1 MLEYG
6 QAEPVDSWVRAR
18 NNPLA
23 GLDIPLYSAG
33 MTLTERL
40 YQAAA
45 PIWQQSLAHPFITAL
60 GDGSL
65 PLENFRFYMCQDYVF
80 LIEYS
85 RVLALAT
92 AKAPDLETMGRFA
105 NLLDAT
111 LNQEMALHRTFAAE
125 CGITA
130 DALAATQAAPTTCAY
145 TSHLLRVASLGDVAE
160 TVAALLPCQWGYAEI
175 GQTLAQRGKPAA
187 APFYAQWIDMYA
199 SSEFAALST
208 WLREVLDAY
217 DGMSHT
223 ERLAETFCT
232 SARYEYLFWEM
243 AYRMEEWA
251 V

>member
-1 MLEYG
+1 MIQGCRRGE
-6 QAEPVDSWVRAR
+6 
-18 NNPLA
+18 PLA
-23 GLDIPLYSAG
+23 GLDILLYSAG
-33 MTLTERL
+33 MKLTERL

-65 PLENFRFYMCQDYVF
+65 PLENFRFYMRQDYVF

-85 RVLALAT
+85 RLLALAT
-92 AKAPDLETMGRFA
+92 AKAPDLETMARFA
-105 NLLDAT
+105 NLLDVT
-111 LNQEMALHRTFAAE
+111 LNQEMALHRSFAAE
-125 CGITA
+125 CDITA
-130 DALAATQAAPTTCAY
+130 DDLATTQAAPTARAY

-175 GQTLAQRGKPAA
+175 GQALAQRGKPAA
-187 APFYAQWIDMYA
+187 APFYAQWIDTYA
-199 SSEFAALST
+199 SPEFAALST

-217 DGMSHT
+217 EGVSNT
-223 ERLAETFCT
+223 ERLTETFCT

-243 AYRMEEWA
+243 AYHMEEWT